1 MAGRPQDVRVWSIQD
16 RRTSSRNNQ
25 GWIVRWV
32 VDGKTFSRSFRTRAL
47 ADRFRSRLLI
57 AHDHGERFGADTGE
71 PLDWAPS
78 PGDVTTYE
86 WTRRWAAE
94 QWDEWQPRSRAS
106 ALEALSRFV
115 PLVAREL
122 APDPPLGLRRYVAR
136 ALDPS
141 FVSAGVDPHA
151 AWLARW
157 SRPLAELTRENLAGV
172 ELALSRQLDGTPLSP
187 STAARYRKVSRACV
201 RRAVD
206 LEVLPADPWPPV
218 SRGRGQRKAARVS
231 RAFDVRQLPDP
242 AIMRRAIGAIA
253 THQPGSRTYQVM
265 TAVAYYAGL
274 RPSEVV
280 MLRRSSLTL
289 PETGWGRIDV
299 TEADIDFDVPG
310 EPKTGARA
318 VPIPPVLVETL
329 REWVAV
335 RGGDDPSELL
345 FRTRNGNR
353 PAPSNWTR
361 AWHRALR
368 SIGQP
373 TLRVYDCR
381 HAAATTWLQAGV
393 PLGEAARRLGHSVET
408 LVSTY
413 VGALTGDEELA
424 NTRIEQRLNA

>member
-1 MAGRPQDVRVWSIQD
+1 V
-16 RRTSSRNNQ
+16 SS
-25 GWIVRWV
+25 
-32 VDGKTFSRSFRTRAL
+32 
-47 ADRFRSRLLI
+47 
-57 AHDHGERFGADTGE
+57 
-71 PLDWAPS
+71 
-78 PGDVTTYE
+78 
-86 WTRRWAAE
+86 
-94 QWDEWQPRSRAS
+94 
-106 ALEALSRFV
+106 
-115 PLVAREL
+115 
-122 APDPPLGLRRYVAR
+122 
-136 ALDPS
+136 
-141 FVSAGVDPHA
+141 
-151 AWLARW
+151 
-157 SRPLAELTRENLAGV
+157 
-172 ELALSRQLDGTPLSP
+172 
-187 STAARYRKVSRACV
+187 
-201 RRAVD
+201 
-206 LEVLPADPWPPV
+206 
-218 SRGRGQRKAARVS
+218 GRGQRKAARVS

-353 PAPSNWTR
+353 PTPSNWTR

-393 PLGEAARRLGHSVET
+393 PLGEATRRLGHTAWKRSCPPT
-408 LVSTY
+408 S
-413 VGALTGDEELA
+413 ARSPA
-424 NTRIEQRLNA
+424 TRNSPTRESSNV